1 MFLHNLSQS
10 KKHKVASTVLVA
22 LSTAWTVGSCFSIA
36 LRGNL
41 SAPWEDVE
49 ALVRRH
55 LQCMRK
61 QADIVQYLRWVVVET
76 IGLSIELLLWT
87 FAFALVWGL
96 NTRLHRRV
104 KLLAIFAARLMYV
117 IHAE

>member
-1 MFLHNLSQS
+1 MLYASQILYILSMGLSKCSTTLFLHNLAQS

-49 ALVRRH
+49 APVRRH

-61 QADIVQYLRWVVVET
+61 QADIV
-76 IGLSIELLLWT
+76 
-87 FAFALVWGL
+87 
-96 NTRLHRRV
+96 
-104 KLLAIFAARLMYV
+104 
-117 IHAE
+117 